1 MLYIGNSP
9 VTFFIRGSTLDN
21 NHIHGGLEI
30 ALSRKA
36 YIVWVEAVKE
46 EAVKSVIIV
55 VTTRYMSTD
64 MDWAY
69 GRKRTMKYRALNL
82 YMPTTRY
89 TDEEYLEVL
98 QEFNTKVLVPCA
110 REEIIPVIGVDMNGA
125 IGVLQMDD
133 GHNDD
138 VSKHS
143 AIGPC
148 GIGRENHCGRLF
160 R

>member
-1 MLYIGNSP
+1 MNQEMVNRSVGVLLIQHTGAKKDDVLYIGNSP

-69 GRKRTMKYRALNL
+69 GRKRTMNPAHRRK
-82 YMPTTRY
+82 
-89 TDEEYLEVL
+89 E
-98 QEFNTKVLVPCA
+98 
-110 REEIIPVIGVDMNGA
+110 G
-125 IGVLQMDD
+125 
-133 GHNDD
+133 
-138 VSKHS
+138 
-143 AIGPC
+143 
-148 GIGRENHCGRLF
+148 
-160 R
+160 